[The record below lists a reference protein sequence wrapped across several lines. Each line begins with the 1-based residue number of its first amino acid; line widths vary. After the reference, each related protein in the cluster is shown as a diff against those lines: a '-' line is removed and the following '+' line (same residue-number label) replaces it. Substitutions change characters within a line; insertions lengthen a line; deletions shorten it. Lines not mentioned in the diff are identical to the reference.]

1 MNCDTVFKLHA
12 IEIIWSKF
20 NDIAEP
26 DPSFQTTFMVCAGL
40 ELLGGYQGLHRQLMS
55 ARSSQEADASQ
66 SEALKEACE
75 CLGSWR
81 RLLISQLPDIYPIT
95 QVRLAETV

>member
-1 MNCDTVFKLHA
+1 
-12 IEIIWSKF
+12 
-20 NDIAEP
+20 
-26 DPSFQTTFMVCAGL
+26 MVCAGL

-95 QVRLAETV
+95 QVRLTETVLKHPTHTYNYCMYFHCTM